1 MKINVREEYDH
12 LFGRHSASNRLP
24 PKENLCLLRFADG
37 WVLDREVTL
46 SFNFKYRI
54 QIQSAQGGVWSMSLV
69 SESDT
74 LFSNPGVPSTSG
86 TIGGIPV
93 QKKSP
98 REVKSGQNPR
108 DIVAEA
114 DMHELGIFCSTT
126 DTLEMEE
133 DFKNALKI
141 SNNPIGFLASLLV
154 STEEDLKPKQLFA
167 AAHQH
172 STETVLRQVGGIN
185 SVLNNL
191 KRPSC
196 FPQAKSSPSMRW
208 TLTRTE
214 TFSLISTMT
223 RLQLANGQTSMVDVS
238 SN

>member
-1 MKINVREEYDH
+1 
-12 LFGRHSASNRLP
+12 
-24 PKENLCLLRFADG
+24 
-37 WVLDREVTL
+37 
-46 SFNFKYRI
+46 
-54 QIQSAQGGVWSMSLV
+54 MSLV

-114 DMHELGIFCSTT
+114 DMHEFGIFCSTT

-141 SNNPIGFLASLLV
+141 SNNPIGCLASLLIP
-154 STEEDLKPKQLFA
+154 TEEDLKPKQLFA

-172 STETVLRQVGGIN
+172 STEMVLRQVGGIN

-191 KRPSC
+191 KTTVMLPVGEVFTFNAVDTDKDGNLFSHINYDT
-196 FPQAKSSPSMRW
+196 PTAGQ
-208 TLTRTE
+208 RTDQYGRR
-214 TFSLISTMT
+214 IK
-223 RLQLANGQTSMVDVS
+223 
-238 SN
+238 